1 MATEYYSIIPMQTF
15 SLSDPLSIIV
25 IILAVVVVILIGVIF
40 WMNAKLRRFLVGMDS
55 NTIGD
60 SLAHMSRSLDD
71 LHAFRDRIDEYLA
84 QVERRLKKSVQSVH
98 TVRFNPF
105 KGTGGGGNQSFSTA
119 FLNEE
124 GDGVIIS
131 SLYSREHVSV
141 YSKPVKRHASE
152 FELSDEERESL
163 DNAIKALK

>member
-1 MATEYYSIIPMQTF
+1 MSTF
-15 SLSDPLSIIV
+15 TTLDPLALGL
-25 IILAVVVVILIGVIF
+25 IILSVALIVTLGFVIY
-40 WMNAKLRRFLVGMDS
+40 MYMKLRRFLIGVNS
-55 NTIGD
+55 EHIGD
-60 SLAHMSRSLDD
+60 SLTHVSKNLDD
-71 LHAFRDRIDEYLA
+71 LQKFRTDMEVYLSE
-84 QVERRLKKSVQSVH
+84 VERRLRKSVQSVH

-119 FLNEE
+119 FVNEE

-141 YSKPVKRHASE
+141 FSKPVKKHASE

-163 DNAIKALK
+163 EEAKKGLK